1 MRLAMSSLQPSP
13 AASSRIL
20 TWAAAL
26 LVSLLSLWRVLH
38 LQASPDDILVSVLPD
53 DAFYYMKL
61 AMHRAAEGRWTFDG
75 RNAATGFHLLYGH
88 LLHAIF
94 VVSPDMEWRTLYRIV
109 GVLASLALGLA
120 TWLTTRVAVQAFGI
134 ASLPL
139 ALAPFVSHTAL
150 VQSTL
155 MMESWLVLLFAALTV
170 HGVTRE
176 QPLRPTSV
184 LGLLAVGA
192 LGSLS
197 RTDFGMLPGVL
208 TAVAFCIPG
217 GKRSLLFQRSAVV
230 LGGTVLGVI
239 LCVLHNH
246 HVSGQIT
253 QASAQVKLHWS
264 AMAGHSIL
272 QPLGLL
278 ASVVF
283 PGLPDVEHFGR
294 PIKLIFAITAFVL
307 GAALLKGWRARRE
320 HATGV
325 TLMVGTALTLA
336 AYVLFYSHNSEA
348 LQIWYAANLLVPVAL
363 LLAAVG
369 HQLLR
374 GHARWLAP
382 VVASAYLLQG
392 ATHLFAVSYPQQAG
406 LLKGAQYLNAH
417 PVADR
422 YGAWNAGILG
432 YFIQKPVTNLDGL
445 TNDAAGPHIQANTLL
460 DYIVSERIHYIIDH
474 EVMLSSAAFRRRGG
488 YDDER
493 ALRCIRPLLRVD
505 GDAATWGSSHLA
517 LFEVSHACLTQRS
530 TTP

>member
-1 MRLAMSSLQPSP
+1 MRPAMSSLQAPSP
-13 AASSRIL
+13 ASSRIL
-20 TWAAAL
+20 PWAAAL
-26 LVSLLSLWRVLH
+26 LVSLLALWRVLH
-38 LQASPDDILVSVLPD
+38 FQASPDDTLVSILPD

-61 AMHRAAEGRWTFDG
+61 AMHRAAEGQWTFDG
-75 RNAATGFHLLYGH
+75 KNAATGFHLLYGH
-88 LLHAIF
+88 LLHAVF
-94 VVSPDMEWRTLYRIV
+94 AVRPDMDWRTLYRIV
-109 GVLASLALGLA
+109 GVLASLSLGLS
-120 TWLTTRVAVQAFGI
+120 TWLTTRVAVRAFGI

-176 QPLRPTSV
+176 RPLAPAGV
-184 LGLLAVGA
+184 IGLLAVGA

-208 TAVAFCIPG
+208 TAVAFCVPG
-217 GKRSLLFQRSAVV
+217 GKRSLLLQRSAVV
-230 LGGTVLGVI
+230 LAGAVLGVI
-239 LCVLHNH
+239 LCLLHNH
-246 HVSGQIT
+246 HVSGQFT

-264 AMAGHSIL
+264 AVAGHSIL

-278 ASVVF
+278 ASVIF

-294 PIKLIFAITAFVL
+294 PIKLVMAATAIVL
-307 GAALLKGWRARRE
+307 GAALLRGWRARRDQ
-320 HATGV
+320 ATGV
-325 TLMVGTALTLA
+325 TLMFGAALTLA
-336 AYVLFYSHNSEA
+336 GYVLFYRHNSEA
-348 LQIWYAANLLVPVAL
+348 LQTWYAANLLVPAAL

-369 HQLLR
+369 HQWLR
-374 GHARWLAP
+374 GQAQWLAP
-382 VVASAYLLQG
+382 VIASAYLVHG

-417 PVADR
+417 PMADH

-432 YFIQKPVTNLDGL
+432 YFIQRPVTNLDGL
-445 TNDAAGPHIQANTLL
+445 TNDAAGPHIKANTLL

-488 YDDER
+488 YDDVR
-493 ALRCIRPLLRVD
+493 AQRCIRPLFRVD
-505 GDAATWGSSHLA
+505 GDAVTWGSSHLA
-517 LFEVSHACLTQRS
+517 VFEVSHECLAQRS